1 MGDVLKPPTRQQ
13 LAAFLKT
20 DQQALLAFEQLFK
33 VSGLQPG
40 DVFYSG
46 AQVPLSRALPAT
58 GGTASRALY
67 PALFTALTPISTVTI
82 SHASPAVV
90 AWTANGLAA
99 NTPVYFSTNG
109 TLPAPLVAG
118 TEYFVKTPGTN
129 SFTVSASSGGAAINT
144 TTDGSGTYTATAYP
158 FGIGDGSTTFGLP
171 NVSAV
176 VAGVN
181 AYVKI

>member
-20 DQQALLAFEQLFK
+20 DQQALRAFEDLFK

-40 DVFYSG
+40 DVFYS
-46 AQVPLSRALPAT
+46 AAPVPVTRALL
-58 GGTASRALY
+58 ASGANVSRTLY
-67 PALFTALTPISTVTI
+67 PNLFNAIVPISPVTI
-82 SHASPAVV
+82 SHASPCVV

-99 NTPVYFSTNG
+99 NVPVYFATNG
-109 TLPAPLVAG
+109 ALPSPLVVG
-118 TEYFVKTPGTN
+118 TEYFVKTPGTD
-129 SFTVSASSGGAAINT
+129 SFTVSASAGGAVINT
-144 TTDGSGTYTATAYP
+144 TTAGSGTHTATAYP

-171 NVSAV
+171 TVSAI

-181 AYVKI
+181 AYVLF